1 MANEITFQIALNRT
15 DSANTSNVHAF
26 ALWQKKLDQTLKRHY
41 DGIISIGTT
50 EETPVFTDITNN
62 GILLMINISTAN
74 FVKWGVAT
82 TVYTGRMLFGE
93 SAGPL
98 RLETGKSLFMISD
111 TAASDVRIIHYAA

>member
-1 MANEITFQIALNRT
+1 MTSEIKYKVSLERKDA
-15 DSANTSNVHAF
+15 ANTLNVHTF
-26 ALWQKKLDQTLKRHY
+26 SLWEKLLDQTLKRHY

-62 GILLMINISTAN
+62 GIVLMINISTAN

-82 TVYTGRMLFGE
+82 TVYTGRMLYGE

>member
-1 MANEITFQIALNRT
+1 MTSEIKYKVSLERKDT
-15 DSANTSNVHAF
+15 ANTLNVHTF
-26 ALWQKKLDQTLKRHY
+26 TLWEKILDQTLKRHH

-62 GILLMINISTAN
+62 GILLMLNLSTAN

-82 TVYTGRMLFGE
+82 TVYTGRLLYGE
-93 SAGPL
+93 SAGPF
-98 RLETGKSLFMISD
+98 RLETGKSLFVISD